1 MEMKILSFSGS
12 QSRASTSSHKATD
25 THASTHRPHTPRMEV
40 VMYVQGAD
48 VLLMSFLRRHP
59 DSQHIP
65 YIICLMS
72 LSYYHLRL
80 ERSFKPKVKTP
91 DAIKHNSAMQSRRR
105 RMHFCTPPRA
115 PPAPPPGVWAR
126 ASRRRRFRQAPTRPP
141 INTGGRVRAMP
152 SWRASACRRSTLDR
166 RLALALEPESA
177 VGPPYAR
184 GACKTDVTA
193 LLHTRYPP
201 SPTPLPPNESA
212 TRRLEYTRQTLGFYN
227 HICVRVTKTAA
238 SASA

>member
-105 RMHFCTPPRA
+105 RMHSCSPSRPSCPLLRVSGRGRL
-115 PPAPPPGVWAR
+115 GV
-126 ASRRRRFRQAPTRPP
+126 
-141 INTGGRVRAMP
+141 V
-152 SWRASACRRSTLDR
+152 ASAKPRRGRQSTR
-166 RLALALEPESA
+166 AAE
-177 VGPPYAR
+177 
-184 GACKTDVTA
+184 
-193 LLHTRYPP
+193 
-201 SPTPLPPNESA
+201 
-212 TRRLEYTRQTLGFYN
+212 
-227 HICVRVTKTAA
+227 CVRCLPGERVHAGA
-238 SASA
+238 RPSIAG